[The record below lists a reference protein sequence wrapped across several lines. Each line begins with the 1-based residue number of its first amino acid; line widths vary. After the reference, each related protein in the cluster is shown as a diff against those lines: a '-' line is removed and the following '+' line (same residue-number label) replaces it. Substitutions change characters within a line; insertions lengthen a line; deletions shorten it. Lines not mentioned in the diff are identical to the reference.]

1 MFRVPAAILLTMA
14 LVTMG
19 CSGAPEPAAVATFP
33 LTGQIMAVNPETREL
48 TVKHGDIQG
57 LMPAMTMTFPV
68 AGDSGV
74 TEWVPGDLITATL
87 EVSDGV
93 GRLSN
98 VVKTGTA
105 PLPTNTNEVALAA
118 GVLQE
123 GDEVPDA
130 ALIDQ
135 TDTRRSLAE
144 WRGTP
149 TLFGFVYTTC
159 PLPNYCPLID
169 RQFASLQR
177 SIAADPALAGQ
188 VRLVS
193 ISIDPATDTPAV
205 LAEHAA
211 ELGADPA
218 VWTLLTGDPATVD
231 RVAGR
236 FGVGI
241 SRPEAGGEI
250 SHNLRTTLVGADG
263 RVRRIYT
270 GNEWSTD
277 EVLTDLRAAVSA
289 R

>member
-1 MFRVPAAILLTMA
+1 MLAAA
-14 LVTMG
+14 LAAAS
-19 CSGAPEPAAVATFP
+19 CSGSSGPAPVVRYD
-33 LTGQIMAVNPETREL
+33 LDGQIMAIHPGTGEI
-48 TVKHGDIQG
+48 TVKHGDIEG

-68 AGDSGV
+68 ARDSDV
-74 TEWVPGDLITATL
+74 TSYVPGDLITATL
-87 EVSDGV
+87 EVADGQ

-98 VVKTGTA
+98 VVRTGNA

-118 GVLQE
+118 GVLAE

-135 TDTRRSLAE
+135 SDARRSLAE

-149 TLFGFVYTTC
+149 TVFGFVYTNC

-169 RQFASLQR
+169 RNFASLQR
-177 SIAADPALAGQ
+177 AIADDARLAGR
-188 VRLVS
+188 VRIVS
-193 ISIDPATDTPAV
+193 ISIDPARDSPAV

-211 ELGADPA
+211 GLGADAA
-218 VWTLLTGDPATVD
+218 VWTFLTGDPATVD

-241 SRPEAGGEI
+241 SRADGNDEI

-263 RVRRIYT
+263 RVRRIYP
-270 GNEWSTD
+270 GNEWTID
-277 EVLTDLRAAVSA
+277 QVTADLRAAVA
-289 R
+289 AE